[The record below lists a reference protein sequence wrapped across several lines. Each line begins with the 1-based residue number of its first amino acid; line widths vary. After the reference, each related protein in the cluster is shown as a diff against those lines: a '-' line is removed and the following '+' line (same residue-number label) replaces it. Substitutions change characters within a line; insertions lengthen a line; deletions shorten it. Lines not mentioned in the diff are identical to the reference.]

1 MQMSLFVWEV
11 EKFEKDTGYF
21 KSLNLKRVCHPLTEK
36 KREKLALALHQ
47 SQVEEDLVQ
56 DDEVGDGIDASVKKQ
71 EIGGSLRKSR
81 NTFSGEYSPLL
92 RSVYSRIVILRYD

>member
-56 DDEVGDGIDASVKKQ
+56 DDEVSDGIDASVQKE
-71 EIGGSLRKSR
+71 EIGGSVGRIRS
-81 NTFSGEYSPLL
+81 TFSKEYELPSKKRLFSD
-92 RSVYSRIVILRYD
+92 RNSKV